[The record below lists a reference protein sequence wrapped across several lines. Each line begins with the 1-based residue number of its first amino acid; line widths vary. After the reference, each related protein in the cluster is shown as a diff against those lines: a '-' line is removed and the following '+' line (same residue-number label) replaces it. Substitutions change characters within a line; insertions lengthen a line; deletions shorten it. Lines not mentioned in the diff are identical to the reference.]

1 MTGRSPTRR
10 LCGPCGREISPGT
23 EIAAFRKHW
32 GQARC
37 VGIMRPDV
45 RSWLEERACGRP
57 AAEIAMGYD
66 DEGVR
71 RYKPEAEAAIR
82 DLVDPR
88 TPTPR
93 VGARDSA
100 GIIRPDPR

>member
-1 MTGRSPTRR
+1 
-10 LCGPCGREISPGT
+10 
-23 EIAAFRKHW
+23 
-32 GQARC
+32 
-37 VGIMRPDV
+37 
-45 RSWLEERACGRP
+45 
-57 AAEIAMGYD
+57 MGYD

-82 DLVDPR
+82 NLVDPR